1 MRDLDHLAGQARG
14 TSLKQLFADEPR
26 RIDELTLQA
35 AGITVDVSRQRL
47 SLAHRDA
54 LLAYA
59 LDADIA
65 GQAEAM
71 MRGDIVNPTEGR
83 RAWHTALRAPAGG
96 GQPPEVAACLK
107 RMSEFAQA
115 VRSGAWT
122 GERGQR
128 LTDVVNVGI
137 GGSHLGPQMA
147 CEALGRFADPGLR
160 VHFLSNVDPAAWSAL
175 RGQLD
180 PDRTLVIVASKSWR
194 TLETARNMEALLQWL
209 RDAGISESGLGRH
222 LAGVTAAPDLARASG
237 IGDTTLFPFWD
248 WVGGRYS
255 LWSAIGLPLMLAI
268 GPQAF
273 GEMLAGAHAMD
284 RHFADAPAARN
295 VPLMLAVT
303 ALWNRL
309 VSPGATDVVAPYC
322 DPLKRLPSYLQQL
335 QMESDGKSVDAQGRP
350 LPWRTVTVTWG
361 AAGTDA
367 QHSFFQALHQGTDA
381 HPVEFVLALPDE
393 SDPQRRDEALLA
405 NAIAQAQALM
415 HGRSRDEVIAALR
428 ARGVP
433 AEKAES
439 EAGHQVHPGDR
450 PSTTVLLGRLTPHSL
465 GALIALYEHKT
476 VALAWLWG
484 INPFD
489 QWGVELGKLMAG
501 PIEQALSQ
509 RRAGAG
515 VPASVDDPATRAW
528 IERIGAALADADA
541 APGHADGAPGHADGA
556 PG

>member
-1 MRDLDHLAGQARG
+1 MNPSDRQRGMRDLDDLATRARTVG
-14 TSLKQLFADEPR
+14 LRQLFADEPQR
-26 RIDELTLQA
+26 VGEFTLDAAGLTL
-35 AGITVDVSRQRL
+35 DLSRQRM
-47 SLAHRDA
+47 SVAHRDA
-54 LLAYA
+54 LLRYA
-59 LDADIA
+59 TQA
-65 GQAEAM
+65 GVAAQSAAM

-83 RAWHTALRAPAGG
+83 RAWHTALRAPAGA
-96 GQPPEVAACLK
+96 GQPPEVGACLE
-107 RMSEFAQA
+107 RMTAFAQA
-115 VRSGAWT
+115 VRAGAWT

-128 LTDVVNVGI
+128 LTDIVNVGI

-147 CEALGRFADPGLR
+147 CEALNRFADPALR

-175 RGQLD
+175 RRQLD

-209 RDAGISESGLGRH
+209 REAGISEAGLGRH

-237 IGDTTLFPFWD
+237 IGDDTLFPFWD

-268 GPQAF
+268 GPDAF
-273 GEMLAGAHAMD
+273 KEMLAGAHAMD
-284 RHFADAPAARN
+284 THFAQAPAARN
-295 VPLMLAVT
+295 APLMLALT

-309 VSPGATDVVAPYC
+309 LAPGATDVVAPYC

-335 QMESDGKSVDAQGRP
+335 QMESDGKSVGAQGEP

-381 HPVEFVLALPDE
+381 HPVEFVLALPDGP
-393 SDPQRRDEALLA
+393 DPQRRDEALLA

-415 HGRSRDEVIAALR
+415 LGRSRADVVSALL
-428 ARGVP
+428 AKGMS
-433 AEKAES
+433 AEQAERD
-439 EAGHQVHPGDR
+439 AGHQVHPGDR
-450 PSTTVLLGRLTPHSL
+450 PSTTVLIGRLTPHSL
-465 GALIALYEHKT
+465 GALIAMYEHKT

-509 RRAGAG
+509 RRLGAAL
-515 VPASVDDPATRAW
+515 PAAFSDPATRAW
-528 IERIGAALADADA
+528 IERVGAALARADA
-541 APGHADGAPGHADGA
+541 APGSG
-556 PG
+556 